1 MEQPSGKLGPM
12 FIRFI
17 SSCAIVGTIVM
28 GLSLPARASDSLVV
42 KTDQGKLQGQLSA
55 DGQAR
60 EFLGIPYA
68 APPIGPLRWK
78 PPQPA
83 AKWQG
88 VRQATSFGS
97 RCMQQEHYDDMVFR
111 DPGESEDC
119 LTLNVWAPVVKAR
132 EKLPV
137 MVWIF
142 GGGFAGGGTSEPRQ
156 DGGHLTRKGVLVVSM
171 NYRLGIFG
179 FFATPELIAEDPHH
193 AAGNYGLMDELA
205 AIQWVHRNIAQFG
218 GDPNNVTIFGESAG
232 SFAVS
237 AQMASPL
244 AQGLFAHAIGESGAA
259 FASSTLDF
267 PPLDQFARQ
276 TEEYLRRVR
285 REAGLAAL
293 RAASSEEILK
303 LGSQKAPGKP
313 RFGPDIDGYFLP
325 ESVPAI
331 YAAGKQA
338 HIPLL
343 AGWNRDEA
351 TSDVVK
357 HPDRG
362 TVAGLH
368 ATAEKEFDSRSSGFL
383 KVYNAGSD
391 AEALRVAEDFA
402 GDNFLVYS
410 TWAWLEAQVKT
421 GGSPVYRY
429 LFAQPSPGDPFHPAS
444 AGAFHSDEIEYVFG
458 NIDYRKGATFGPE
471 DHQLSDL
478 MQTFWTNFAKTGDP
492 NGGALPRWPKYNS
505 PDWQVM
511 HLSSAPGATPDQ
523 HRERYLFLQQV
534 WGDHRPHRD

>member
-1 MEQPSGKLGPM
+1 MDL
-12 FIRFI
+12 RFLFRY
-17 SSCAIVGTIVM
+17 AA
-28 GLSLPARASDSLVV
+28 LSVTALTLALPAHAGNPLVV
-42 KTDQGKLQGQLSA
+42 KTDKGKVQGKMSA

-60 EFLGIPYA
+60 DFLGIPFA
-68 APPIGPLRWK
+68 APPVGNLRWK

-97 RCMQQEHYDDMVFR
+97 RCMQQEHYADMVFR

-119 LTLNVWAPVVKAR
+119 LTLNVWAPAQKSKA
-132 EKLPV
+132 KLPV

-156 DGGHLTRKGVLVVSM
+156 DGEHLTRKGVLVVSM

-179 FFATPELIAEDPHH
+179 FFATKELAAEDPHH

-205 AIQWVHRNIAQFG
+205 CLQWVRRNIKAFG
-218 GDPNNVTIFGESAG
+218 GDPNNVTLFGESAG

-244 AQGLFAHAIGESGAA
+244 AKGLITHAIGESGAA
-259 FASSTLDF
+259 FPGSRLSF
-267 PPLDQFARQ
+267 PPLAQAEKRDEDYFAK
-276 TEEYLRRVR
+276 VR
-285 REAGLAAL
+285 SDSSLAAL
-293 RAASSEEILK
+293 RAASSTEILELATRK
-303 LGSQKAPGKP
+303 DPDKP

-325 ESVPAI
+325 RSVPEI
-331 YAAGKQA
+331 FAAGDQA

-343 AGWNRDEA
+343 AGWNRDEEHTKDDLQTIA
-351 TSDVVK
+351 SKDFGS
-357 HPDRG
+357 R
-362 TVAGLH
+362 
-368 ATAEKEFDSRSSGFL
+368 AEEFL
-383 KVYNAGSD
+383 KVYHSTD
-391 AEALRVAEDFA
+391 QEDEQRVANDFA

-429 LFAQPSPGDPFHPAS
+429 LFAQPSPGDPFHPVS

-458 NIDYRKGATFGPE
+458 NIDRRKGATFTPE
-471 DHQLSDL
+471 DYKLSEL
-478 MQTFWTNFAKTGDP
+478 MQTFWTNFAKRGDP
-492 NGGALPRWPKYNS
+492 NGGDAPHWPAYNAA
-505 PDWQVM
+505 DNWQVM
-511 HLSSAPGATPDQ
+511 HLTPDPQAVPDQ
-523 HRERYLFLQQV
+523 HRDRYLFLQQV
-534 WGDHRPHRD
+534 WGGTQEAEK